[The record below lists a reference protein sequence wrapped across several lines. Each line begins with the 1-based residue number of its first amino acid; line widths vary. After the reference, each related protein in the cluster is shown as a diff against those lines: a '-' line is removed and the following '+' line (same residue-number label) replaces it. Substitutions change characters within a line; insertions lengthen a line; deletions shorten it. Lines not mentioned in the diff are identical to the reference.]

1 MRSIYIYI
9 YDISSLRVN
18 MILSYIKTE
27 SENPMKFK
35 VILQKFLY
43 ENSFYS
49 LDEYFKLQ
57 KSSKLPIA

>member
-1 MRSIYIYI
+1 
-9 YDISSLRVN
+9 